1 MTRWFREGGWYL
13 VLDVA
18 SLGIA
23 SPIPFA
29 HAAVRLRR
37 PLYFLWPVLYA
48 AAVTTL
54 LVAVEPSETRTD
66 NTVGGLI
73 IGLMVVAFCHLLWVR
88 RQVWPATPEKPADPA
103 LADALAAR
111 EKRAE
116 SRRIVAEDPALARD
130 LRIGRPDLR
139 RGSTPQTPSPPDYD
153 DGGLVDLAS
162 APAALIAEICG
173 IDVATAERIVETRQA
188 RPYDT
193 IDDVFTWA
201 DVPYALWERVRER
214 GVVVR

>member
-13 VLDVA
+13 VLDVVT
-18 SLGIA
+18 LGIG

-37 PLYFLWPVLYA
+37 PLYFLWPLLYA
-48 AAVTTL
+48 AAVVAL
-54 LVAVEPSETRTD
+54 LVAVEPAETRTD

-73 IGLMVVAFCHLLWVR
+73 IGVMVVAFCHLLWVR
-88 RQVWPATPEKPADPA
+88 RQVWPAVPETPVDPA
-103 LADALAAR
+103 MADALAAR

-116 SRRIVAEDPALARD
+116 SRRIVVEDPALARD
-130 LRIGRPDLR
+130 LQIGRPDL
-139 RGSTPQTPSPPDYD
+139 SPTYD

-162 APAALIAEICG
+162 APAAVIAQVCG
-173 IDVATAERIVETRQA
+173 IEQAMAERIVETRQA

-193 IDDVFTWA
+193 LDDVFTWA
-201 DVPYALWERVRER
+201 DLPFALWERVRER

>member
-13 VLDVA
+13 VLDVV

-29 HAAVRLRR
+29 HAAVRLKR
-37 PLYFLWPVLYA
+37 PLSILWPVLYA
-48 AAVTTL
+48 AAVTAL
-54 LVAVEPSETRTD
+54 LIAVEPAETRTD

-88 RQVWPATPEKPADPA
+88 RQVWPATPAQSADPA
-103 LADALAAR
+103 MAEALAAR
-111 EKRAE
+111 QRRAE

-139 RGSTPQTPSPPDYD
+139 TGYD
-153 DGGLVDLAS
+153 DGGLVDLGS
-162 APAALIAEICG
+162 APAALIAEVCG
-173 IDVATAERIVETRQA
+173 IDLETAGRIVETRQA

-193 IDDVFTWA
+193 VDDVFTWA